1 MDRSTLLELN
11 KITKAFP
18 GVLALDQVGLK
29 VGYGEV
35 HALMG
40 ENGAGKSTLMKVLT
54 GIYKKD
60 SGQIIFDGKE
70 MNFNS
75 SMEAQLAGISTI
87 YQEINLIPYLSVA
100 ENIFLGRE
108 PKKAGRIDWDRINRE
123 AESIIDGMG
132 ISLDVKRPLNSYS
145 TAIQQM
151 VAIARAISVKAKLV
165 VMDEPTSSL
174 DEKEVEVLFKQIRKL
189 KSQNISVIFISHRLD
204 EIFEICDRTTI
215 LKDGKLVGDFNV
227 ADITKVELVSMM
239 IGKDATDI
247 MAQAHS
253 TYEAK
258 EEATILKAEEIKD
271 TVKLRG
277 VSLEIKKGEILG
289 LAGLL
294 GSGRTEFAK
303 VVFGDNVH
311 HEGTIDIN
319 GRPAKLKLPKDAI
332 ARGFAFCSEDRKVEG
347 IFPNMSIREN
357 MTIAILPKIS
367 RMGIVDKKKQK
378 EIVDTYIKSLAIKT
392 PSPEQKIR
400 NLSGGNQQK
409 VLLARWLC
417 MEPDLVILDEPT
429 RGIDV
434 GAKAEIEE
442 LIQKMSKKN
451 ISVLMIS
458 SELEEL
464 VRNCHRVVV
473 MRDGKNVGELQGEAL
488 SEKNIL
494 TIIAQGGVSD
504 SFTTAERSMNNEQ

>member
-1 MDRSTLLELN
+1 MDNSLLLELKN
-11 KITKAFP
+11 ISKTFP
-18 GVLALDQVGLK
+18 GVLALDNVHLK

-54 GIYKKD
+54 GIYRKD
-60 SGQIIFDGKE
+60 SGQIIFDGNE
-70 MNFNS
+70 MNFCS

-108 PKKAGRIDWDRINRE
+108 PKKSGRIDWNKINQE
-123 AESIIDGMG
+123 AHDIIDGMG
-132 ISLDVKRPLNSYS
+132 ISLDVKKPLNSYS

-174 DEKEVEVLFKQIRKL
+174 DEKEVNVLFKQIKKL
-189 KSQNISVIFISHRLD
+189 KKQNISVIFISHRLD

-239 IGKDATDI
+239 IGRDATNI
-247 MAQAHS
+247 MEQAHGVFEGNDE
-253 TYEAK
+253 TAV
-258 EEATILKAEEIKD
+258 LKAADIKD

-277 VSLEIKKGEILG
+277 VTLDVKKGEILG

-303 VVFGDNVH
+303 TVFGDNANY
-311 HEGTIDIN
+311 EGTIEIN
-319 GRPAKLKLPKDAI
+319 GKPVKLKLPKDAI
-332 ARGFAFCSEDRKVEG
+332 SKGFAFCSEDRKVEG
-347 IFPNMSIREN
+347 NFPNMSIREN

-367 RMGIVDKKKQK
+367 RMGIVDKKKQA
-378 EIVDTYIKSLAIKT
+378 EIVDNYINSLAIKT
-392 PSPEQKIR
+392 PSPEQKIK

-417 MEPDLVILDEPT
+417 LDPDLVILDEPT

-451 ISVLMIS
+451 ISILMIS

-473 MRDGKNVGELQGEAL
+473 MRDGKNVGELKGEDL

-494 TIIAQGGVSD
+494 AVIAQGGD
-504 SFTTAERSMNNEQ
+504 TGTFQAAERRMPNE

>member
-1 MDRSTLLELN
+1 MDNSILLELN
-11 KITKAFP
+11 KISKAFP
-18 GVLALDQVGLK
+18 GVLALDDVHLR

-70 MNFNS
+70 MSFNS

-108 PKKAGRIDWDRINRE
+108 PKKAGRIDWNRINQE
-123 AESIIDGMG
+123 AHAIIDDMG
-132 ISLDVKRPLNSYS
+132 ITLDVKKPLNSYS

-174 DEKEVEVLFKQIRKL
+174 DEKEVSVLFKQIEKL
-189 KSQNISVIFISHRLD
+189 KEQNISVIFISHRLD
-204 EIFEICDRTTI
+204 EIFEICDRVTI
-215 LKDGKLVGDFNV
+215 LKDGKLVGDYNV

-239 IGKDATDI
+239 IGRDAANI
-247 MAQAHS
+247 MEQAH
-253 TYEAK
+253 EAFEGR
-258 EEATILKAEEIKD
+258 EEASILKAVDIKD

-277 VSLEIKKGEILG
+277 VTLDIKKGEILG

-303 VVFGDNVH
+303 IIFGDNAN
-311 HEGTIDIN
+311 HEGTIEIN
-319 GRPAKLKLPKDAI
+319 GKPVKLKLPKDAI
-332 ARGFAFCSEDRKVEG
+332 TKGFAFCSEDRKIEG
-347 IFPNMSIREN
+347 NFPNMSIREN
-357 MTIAILPKIS
+357 MTIAILPKIAK
-367 RMGIVDKKKQK
+367 MGIVDKKKQN
-378 EIVDTYIKSLAIKT
+378 EIVEHYIKSLSIKT
-392 PSPEQKIR
+392 PSPEQKIK

-417 MEPDLVILDEPT
+417 LNPDLVILDEPT

-442 LIQKMSKKN
+442 LIQSMSKKN

-473 MRDGKNVGELQGEAL
+473 MRDGKNVGELKGKDL

-494 TIIAQGGVSD
+494 AVIAQGGESG
-504 SFTTAERSMNNEQ
+504 SSSTTERRLDNE